1 MERKGLSDIL
11 RIILAVFLIV
21 SAGDVFFHYTEPS
34 EPPVEAQE
42 FLISLTAAGYVWP
55 AVGFGFLISGIL
67 LFTPRLVGLAL
78 VVLAPI
84 TVNIILYHLFLD
96 RTSPTLIPASMLVL
110 LHLAV
115 AGLNRGAFRSLF
127 RSDS

>member
-1 MERKGLSDIL
+1 MKGLSEIL
-11 RIILAVFLIV
+11 RIVLAVFLIV

-55 AVGFGFLISGIL
+55 AVGAAFLISGIL
-67 LFTPRLVGLAL
+67 LFFPRYLGLAL

-96 RTSPTLIPASMLVL
+96 RDSRTLIPAFILVL
-110 LHLAV
+110 LHLLV
-115 AGLNRGAFRSLF
+115 AWLNRTAFRSLF
-127 RSDS
+127 RSDH